1 MQDNT
6 LQGLAVVE
14 ETTQFL
20 VAETT
25 EENAAQKEN
34 VSEFAAHETCA
45 VACATCLSTTEY
57 TTDVGACQ
65 IASQIDLDDDAKE
78 KAATNIAAHSDS
90 QEYSTE
96 DVAGQIAVVPTLE
109 EIESEI
115 ANVAR
120 KRIESARQVV
130 ADTRERTEREQ
141 KARQQTLEA
150 MHARANQIQATL
162 VGLADERAAM
172 ETRARTF
179 LGGDE
184 LNAMLGKIHLA
195 FNARQLELEDA
206 LATAKTDVVET
217 QEEIQAASVSDRLEL
232 QFAEQDL
239 ERLESIAP
247 EIVQAIQQA
256 EAVTLLIANAQRAI
270 QDGMLRDAAAL
281 LEQLKKANADSFG
294 SSSDGH
300 VRSAQCMVYT
310 ERSRSAQG
318 KAQDKNT
325 VIADLEHV
333 LAQARQ
339 AKLVRD
345 LIARLNTNP
354 EQPGAMKRIYRILDE
369 AKAAGVADQIASV
382 AAQAQKVA
390 GEAKRGRLTQ
400 ARPIADHLVAEGF
413 MPVVSDGRIEAWQFI
428 SRNGSSAHRDQ
439 SKTWVLDHVLVLR
452 ANGTWETDK
461 PTVAVTR
468 QELAPHALNSKW
480 YHAWLARRNHGDT
493 SSNLKI

>member
-1 MQDNT
+1 MQDNMM
-6 LQGLAVVE
+6 QGLAVME

-34 VSEFAAHETCA
+34 AQEIAALEA
-45 VACATCLSTTEY
+45 SLVACATNLSTTEY
-57 TTDVGACQ
+57 ITDAVACQ
-65 IASQIDLDDDAKE
+65 IASQIDLNNDAKE
-78 KAATNIAAHSDS
+78 KAATDIAAHPDS
-90 QEYSTE
+90 PEYSTE
-96 DVAGQIAVVPTLE
+96 ATTSQIAAIPTLA
-109 EIESEI
+109 EIENEI

-120 KRIESARQVV
+120 KRIESARQIV
-130 ADTRERTEREQ
+130 ADTRERIEREQ

-150 MHARANQIQATL
+150 MHARANQIEATL
-162 VGLADERAAM
+162 TGLADERTAM

-247 EIVQAIQQA
+247 EVAQAIQQA

-281 LEQLKKANADSFG
+281 VEQLKKANADAFCSSF
-294 SSSDGH
+294 DGH
-300 VRSAQCMVYT
+300 IRSAQCMVYT
-310 ERSRSAQG
+310 ERSKSDQV
-318 KAQDKNT
+318 KDT
-325 VIADLEHV
+325 MIADLDHALE
-333 LAQARQ
+333 QARQ
-339 AKLVRD
+339 TKLVRD

-369 AKAAGVADQIASV
+369 AKAAGVADQIAAVV
-382 AAQAQKVA
+382 ARVQKVA

-400 ARPIADHLVAEGF
+400 ARPIADHLLAEGF

-428 SRNGSSAHRDQ
+428 SRNGNSDHRDQ

-452 ANGTWETDK
+452 ANGIWATEK

-480 YHAWLARRNHGDT
+480 YHAWVARRNHDDT
-493 SSNLKI
+493 SSNLTN